1 MIKLVIYGEPVAQG
15 RPRFSTAGGF
25 VRAYDPAKSKDYKDY
40 VRLAAASE
48 MKGRAPYDGAL
59 ALSVRVY
66 RSMPKSFSKK
76 KQALA
81 EAGKIKPITKPDM
94 DNYIKGIKDALKSVC
109 WKDDSQIVT
118 YREPFGKF
126 YSETPRIE
134 IEVMEDAP

>member
-1 MIKLVIYGEPVAQG
+1 M
-15 RPRFSTAGGF
+15 
-25 VRAYDPAKSKDYKDY
+25 RAYDPAKSKDYKDY
-40 VRLAAASE
+40 VRLAAVSE
-48 MKGRAPYDGAL
+48 MKGRAPFDGAL

-66 RSMPKSFSKK
+66 RSIPKSFSKK

-81 EAGKIKPITKPDM
+81 EAGIIKPITKPDM

-134 IEVMEDAP
+134 IEVMEDVP

>member
-15 RPRFSTAGGF
+15 RPRFSTVGGF
-25 VRAYDPAKSKDYKDY
+25 IRAYDPAKSKDYKDY
-40 VRLAAASE
+40 VRLAAVSE
-48 MKGRAPYDGAL
+48 MKGKVPLDGAL

-66 RSMPKSFSKK
+66 RSIPKSFSKK

-134 IEVMEDAP
+134 IEVMEDVP